1 MAIHYKLVLIEND
14 KPLRYTVLSEE
25 EYYSLLDSLTVYNN
39 YLSDSEPYESDG
51 DDFAEWEA
59 NYFHFESLDHKI
71 GVLNGVK

>member
-14 KPLRYTVLSEE
+14 KPLRYTVLSVE

-39 YLSDSEPYESDG
+39 HLSDSEPYESEG
-51 DDFAEWEA
+51 EDFAEWEA
-59 NYFHFESLDHKI
+59 NCFHFESLDRKI